1 MKMEISR
8 TKSPLGLIAGGG
20 QFPIMCAKAARDEGR
35 SVIAIA
41 HKGET
46 DSALE
51 MVAEKI
57 RWVHLG
63 QLGKVIRFFKKEGV
77 SEALFAGT
85 ITKKRIFR
93 DVRPD
98 MRALSIWR
106 RLDTRLDDGILR
118 AVASELEREGIR
130 VVPSTLFLKELLASE
145 GRLTRHRPSRDQQE
159 DIEFGFRLAKEV
171 GRLDIGQCLVVK
183 DKAVLAVEAIE
194 GTDETILR
202 GGRLGGPGSVVIK
215 ICKPGQDMR
224 FDLPS
229 VGTRTIESMIEA
241 KASVLVIEAGK
252 TLLFDRD
259 DMIALADKNSIT
271 VIGR

>member
-1 MKMEISR
+1 MKMGTSR
-8 TKSPLGLIAGGG
+8 TKPPLGLIAGGG
-20 QFPIMCAKAARDEGR
+20 QFPIMCARAAQDEGR
-35 SVIAIA
+35 SVVAIA

-46 DSALE
+46 DKALE
-51 MVAEKI
+51 AVTEKI

-63 QLGKVIRFFKKEGV
+63 QLGKVIRFFKNEGV

-98 MRALSIWR
+98 IRALSIWR

-118 AVASELEREGIR
+118 AVAGELEKEGIR
-130 VVPSTLFLKELLASE
+130 VVPSTLFLKGLLAPE
-145 GRLTRHRPSRDQQE
+145 GRLTGHRPSSSQQE
-159 DIEFGFRLAKEV
+159 DIEFGFRMAKEI

-183 DKAVLAVEAIE
+183 GKAVLAVEAIE

-202 GGRLGGPGSVVIK
+202 GGRLGGAGSVVVK
-215 ICKPGQDMR
+215 ICKPGQDVR

-229 VGTRTIESMIEA
+229 VGPRTIESMIRV
-241 KASVLVIEAGK
+241 KASVLVVEAGK
-252 TLLFDRD
+252 TLLFDRE
-259 DMIALADKNSIT
+259 DMIALADSNAIT